1 MNKKSKWGI
10 LILIFILMFI
20 GAYLYNYFP
29 QLIPGLATDNL
40 KIKRD
45 INILILGL
53 DDVKSVEKDSIESDS
68 IIMAQYKNDDKT
80 IKLNSISP
88 EIEVDGKK
96 LKKYSPATLR
106 KKIENIID
114 IKEDYY
120 FVLSYNG
127 FIRFIDEIGGVPI
140 TLDEKLEIPDLNLD
154 LKKGENILSGEE
166 ALNYLRWYNYD
177 QEKIDRLKKQ
187 RKIIMSVK
195 NKVVNENY
203 LNNIPKLYS
212 TIIESYKM
220 VESNMDQKLIS
231 DLVKL
236 LQKNE
241 KIKIKYE
248 ITTNK

>member
-20 GAYLYNYFP
+20 GVYLYNYFP

-120 FVLSYNG
+120 FVLSYDG

-154 LKKGENILSGEE
+154 LEKGENILSGKE
-166 ALNYLRWYNYD
+166 ALNYLRWYDYD
-177 QEKIDRLKKQ
+177 QDKIDRLKKQ

>member
-1 MNKKSKWGI
+1 
-10 LILIFILMFI
+10 MFI

-106 KKIENIID
+106 KKIKNIID